1 MPGPSYGKFGSMR
14 RLALLP
20 ILALLAGCQSAGNGP
35 SRLEGQNLDA
45 AVALYGPWAEEVHL
59 ADRPVY
65 IWRRTLIAGGQPY
78 VCELRL
84 QTGFRGAVTQAYLQG
99 VPDACKLFALKEE
112 ALTK

>member
-1 MPGPSYGKFGSMR
+1 MR
-14 RLALLP
+14 RTALIP
-20 ILALLAGCQSAGNGP
+20 ILLALAGCQSIENGP

-45 AVALYGPWAEEVHL
+45 AMALYGPWTEQTL
-59 ADRPVY
+59 IDGRPLY

-84 QTGFRGAVTQAYLQG
+84 ETGFRDAISKAYLQG

>member
-1 MPGPSYGKFGSMR
+1 MR
-14 RLALLP
+14 RLILLP
-20 ILALLAGCQSAGNGP
+20 ILAVLAGCQGVINGP

-45 AVALYGPWAEEVHL
+45 AVALYGPWTEETHIQ
-59 ADRPVY
+59 DRPLY
-65 IWRRTLIAGGQPY
+65 IWRRTLIAGGEPF

-84 QTGFRGAVTQAYLQG
+84 ETGFRNAVTKAYLQG